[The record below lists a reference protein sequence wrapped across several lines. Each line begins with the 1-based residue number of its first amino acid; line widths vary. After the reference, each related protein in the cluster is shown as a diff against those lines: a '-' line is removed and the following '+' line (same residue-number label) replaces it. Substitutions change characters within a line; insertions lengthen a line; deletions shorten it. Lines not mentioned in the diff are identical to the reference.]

1 METHCCTLHTHHS
14 SGRRHEPPDLRPSR
28 DRAPPHTPSP
38 SRRRKHTRPTQEAQL
53 ENKCATA
60 PPGRC
65 SSNYIKPRA
74 PYALPDASCYASP
87 LRSPRGWRSC
97 PESDLPRALRV
108 PSIPRIPSVP
118 AGAQRRPRAY
128 PLSSYYQS
136 GATSPPVYQPTE
148 APVESAKTLFQPV
161 QYQAPILST
170 WRPNTN
176 PLRLCTNRFSL
187 SIKLLSL
194 STSQF
199 NTKRVLKSASTSRQ
213 PSTNRPAQYQPAQP
227 QYQPI
232 ESQYQSLDQYGQY
245 TFGFAGGD
253 LARSETRGADGSVR
267 GSYSYVDEDGRTQTQ
282 HYVADEL
289 GFRVTGTNLPQVPA
303 GGAAA
308 PVHEPLPTPQPVRD
322 TPEVAAAK
330 AAFLKAYNEAAI
342 AAAEAP
348 DEASRALRT
357 PAVELLRRLDSI
369 PMKISARLC
378 NLFIHKAL
386 HDDDIHSP
394 DRSLRQQFK
403 QTGSGNAIKKPGWK

>member
-1 METHCCTLHTHHS
+1 MVVGTLLLS
-14 SGRRHEPPDLRPSR
+14 VALAVGGL
-28 DRAPPHTPSP
+28 AQSP
-38 SRRRKHTRPTQEAQL
+38 IYREHYAYPQY
-53 ENKCATA
+53 
-60 PPGRC
+60 PG
-65 SSNYIKPRA
+65 YQAYQP
-74 PYALPDASCYASP
+74 
-87 LRSPRGWRSC
+87 
-97 PESDLPRALRV
+97 V
-108 PSIPRIPSVP
+108 PSVD
-118 AGAQRRPRAY
+118 PRAY
-128 PLSSYYQS
+128 TPLSSYYQS

-161 QYQAPILST
+161 QYLAAQYQPAAAVYQPVQ
-170 WRPNTN
+170 
-176 PLRLCTNRFSL
+176 
-187 SIKLLSL
+187 
-194 STSQF
+194 SQYQ
-199 NTKRVLKSASTSRQ
+199 TAEPQYQ
-213 PSTNRPAQYQPAQP
+213 PVQYQETQSQYQQVQPQYQPAQPQYQPVQPQYQPAQP

-348 DEASRALRT
+348 D
-357 PAVELLRRLDSI
+357 VD
-369 PMKISARLC
+369 
-378 NLFIHKAL
+378 
-386 HDDDIHSP
+386 
-394 DRSLRQQFK
+394 
-403 QTGSGNAIKKPGWK
+403 